1 MAKLG
6 PGVVVGGLTLSALA
20 VIGLLAFQANGAAS
34 RAVAAGPSSSAS
46 APTAASPAAS
56 EKPTAP
62 PLPADSGAGL
72 RVVFSL
78 KDRQVWLVDPKK
90 TEQVVASFKVA
101 PGSALPNPGAY
112 TVYSRT
118 AAGTGTDGRQIEHVV
133 RFTQQ
138 QGTVFG
144 FSALVDE
151 NAPAPSMDPKTK
163 TGGIRAS
170 RSDGQV
176 LWDFAPNG
184 TRVIVVA

>member
-6 PGVVVGGLTLSALA
+6 PGVVVGGLTLGAVA

-34 RAVAAGPSSSAS
+34 RAVASTPASAS
-46 APTAASPAAS
+46 APSAAASPSAS

-90 TEQVVASFKVA
+90 PEQVVASFRVT
-101 PGSALPNPGAY
+101 PSNALPNPGAY

-133 RFTQQ
+133 RFAQQ

-151 NAPAPSMDPKTK
+151 NAPAPSLDPKTK
-163 TGGIRAS
+163 LGGIRAS
-170 RSDGQV
+170 RADGQV

-184 TRVIVVA
+184 TRVVVVA